1 MTQKIINGD
10 SRSILQSLQPES
22 VHCCVTSPPYYGL
35 RNYGTDGEIWGG
47 DDKCEHEWQTVHPPG
62 QRTSDTNPGPLQ
74 NEGNKNRESLTSNT
88 CIKCGA
94 WRGELGLEPTPE
106 MYVQHLAEICRG
118 IKRVLRKD
126 GVFWLNIGDSYCGS
140 GVGHKDTGK
149 AVYEGSDY
157 DSAASVRVKMVG
169 IKPKDLI
176 GIPWLVAF
184 ALRADG
190 WYLRADLPWIKR
202 NAMPSS
208 VRDRPASSIE
218 HVFLLS
224 KSQKYYYDH
233 IATMQP
239 SAEKTAARYAYPLK
253 IYGNKVSG
261 NDRNDFGRD
270 ARPDAFKKQDN
281 VGNNTYTGFNARY
294 KAGRERYENR
304 VTEPGMN
311 AQNYGHCGDRADG
324 LRFMRDSDFF
334 FKTWQGLLHNED
346 GEPMALV
353 VNPRPY
359 KGAHFAC
366 FPVQLVEPMILA
378 GTSEKGVCPVC
389 GAPWVRDIVKGEFHN
404 QSWGGEHVKGQE
416 AVGGVG
422 STSCLKSG
430 GTHDIITT
438 GWHSSCKCG
447 IAPVSTDMCGIPA
460 TVLDPF
466 SGSASTGVACNWR
479 NRNFIGIEIKPDY
492 YKLGEKRLQ
501 ENK

>member
-88 CIKCGA
+88 CSKCGA

-106 MYVQHLAEICRG
+106 MYVQHLVEICRG
-118 IKRVLRKD
+118 VKRVLRKD
-126 GVFWLNIGDSYCGS
+126 GVFWLNIGDSYAGGGGAS
-140 GVGHKDTGK
+140 GHTSETTNMGAKTSEYGAVKSGGK
-149 AVYEGSDY
+149 TYGL
-157 DSAASVRVKMVG
+157 
-169 IKPKDLI
+169 KPKDLI

-239 SAEKTAARYAYPLK
+239 SSESYNKDKRPRGVIRQCVNAESKYPDE
-253 IYGNKVSG
+253 GQ
-261 NDRNDFGRD
+261 
-270 ARPDAFKKQDN
+270 FKKQDN
-281 VGNNTYTGFNARY
+281 AGNNTYTGFNARY
-294 KAGRERYENR
+294 
-304 VTEPGMN
+304 EPNGI
-311 AQNYGHCGDRADG
+311 G

-378 GTSEKGVCPVC
+378 GTSEKGVCPIC
-389 GAPWVRDIVKGEFHN
+389 GAPWVRDIQKRTIHHENWFGDKQNARH
-404 QSWGGEHVKGQE
+404 SR
-416 AVGGVG
+416 G
-422 STSCLKSG
+422 SAGTSYDEPIG
-430 GTHDIITT
+430 YDTT
-438 GWHSSCKCG
+438 GWHPTCSCGKE
-447 IAPVSTDMCGIPA
+447 PVPA

-466 SGSASTGVACNWR
+466 SGSASTGVACQWH

-492 YKLGEKRLQ
+492 CKLGEKRLQ